1 MKKILPRK
9 NISTLTPY
17 QPGKPIEELQ
27 REFNIPLK
35 DIIKLAS
42 NENPIGPSPKAMA
55 AVKKELKNINRYPD
69 GGCFYLKRKLARRLG
84 LSSENIVMGN
94 GSDEIIDIITKA
106 FLDEKNEVIISRP
119 AFLEYEI
126 ITKTRGAKVV
136 EIPVKKKAILAG
148 VSVFRYDTGAIL
160 SAINK
165 NTKIIFLGNPDNPTG
180 AYLSKKE
187 LNVFLKKCPKHII
200 VVLDEAYRGLISSND
215 YADTIIHVKSKNV
228 IILRTFSKAYGL
240 AGLRVGYALANKQIA
255 SWMEMASQPFNVN
268 MLAQVAASAALD
280 DTNHMA
286 KTKALTTQGK
296 KFLIKNLKDIGCDIV
311 ETPAN
316 FILFSCKG
324 MSSTKIFSRLLPK
337 GIILRDMRPY
347 GLSKLVRVTIGTM
360 RENRRFIE
368 ALKEIII

>member
-9 NISTLTPY
+9 NISLLTPY

-69 GGCFYLKRKLARRLG
+69 GGCFYLKRKLAKKLG